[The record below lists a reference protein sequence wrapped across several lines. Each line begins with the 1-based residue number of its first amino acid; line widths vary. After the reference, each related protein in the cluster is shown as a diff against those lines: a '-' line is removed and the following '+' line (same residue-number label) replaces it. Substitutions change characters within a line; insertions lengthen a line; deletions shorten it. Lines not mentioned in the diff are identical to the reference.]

1 MSVTKGIISDIIA
14 PSMPPPSIDIL
25 NISISLL
32 GGLALF
38 LFGLDQLTDM
48 LKATAGARMRDML
61 ARVTTN
67 RYMGVLAGGF
77 TTAIIQSSSVTTVLV
92 VGFVSAGLMTLQQSI
107 GVIMGASIGTTV
119 TAQIIAFKVTQY
131 ALVAIVVGFA
141 MQFFFRDDRIKRYGV
156 LVFGLGLVFY
166 GMTMMGE
173 ATRPLR
179 TYQPFIDLLAQMD
192 SRLFAILLSASF
204 TALVQSS
211 SATTG
216 VIIVLGSQGLISLE
230 QGIALVLGANIGT
243 CVTALLAAI
252 GKERPGLRAALIH
265 VGFNVLGVLVWFGF
279 IDDLARLARWMSP
292 SLPHLTGMDR
302 LAAEI
307 PRQIANAHTLFNVGN
322 TLIFIWFTGA
332 FAAAVMKLVPTTRP
346 AGPEVIKPR
355 YLNKSL
361 IETPALA
368 LDAARMETVR
378 MASHVLPMVREAG
391 PAVLWG
397 TEKELDHIHDLDHEV
412 DILHGAIVKYLGRV
426 SRAELTSAETA
437 TLGDF
442 LAIAGFFESIGDIV
456 ETDLVH
462 AGRKRLEKNVLVSRD
477 TGRIIKALADKV
489 IGSLETAIEAVD
501 RQDQALA
508 QKVRDAKEEIAELS
522 EQISARLLDRLIAED
537 PHRTSTY
544 RVESQLVENF
554 RRIYYFTKRIA
565 RRIVDSN
572 VLPD

>member
-1 MSVTKGIISDIIA
+1 MSLDMSSPA
-14 PSMPPPSIDIL
+14 IDIFAV
-25 NISISLL
+25 SISLL

-67 RYMGVLAGGF
+67 RFAGVLAGGF
-77 TTAIIQSSSVTTVLV
+77 TTAVIQSSSVTTVLV

-107 GVIMGASIGTTV
+107 GVIMGASIGTTI

-131 ALVAIVVGFA
+131 ALIAIIVGFS
-141 MQFFFRDDRIKRYGV
+141 MQFFFREDRVKRYGM

-166 GMTMMGE
+166 GMNLMGE

-179 TYQPFIDLLAQMD
+179 SYEPFIEMLAQMD
-192 SRLFAILLSASF
+192 SRVLAILISASF

-252 GKERPGLRAALIH
+252 GKGRPGLRTALIH
-265 VGFNVLGVLVWFGF
+265 VGFNVLGVLVWYGF
-279 IDDLARLARWMSP
+279 IDDLARVARWASP
-292 SLPHLTGMDR
+292 SVPDLSGMDR
-302 LAAEI
+302 IAAEL

-322 TLIFIWFTGA
+322 TLLFIWFTGA
-332 FAAAVMKLVPTTRP
+332 MATAVKKLVPAGRP
-346 AGPEVIKPR
+346 TGLEVIKPR
-355 YLNKSL
+355 YLDKSL

-368 LDAARMETVR
+368 LDAARMEIVR

-397 TEKELDHIHDLDHEV
+397 TETELDHIHDLDHEV

-426 SRAELTSAETA
+426 SREELTAEETEA
-437 TLGDF
+437 LGDY
-442 LAIAGFFESIGDIV
+442 LAIAGFFESIGDVV

-477 TGRIIKALADKV
+477 TGKNIKSLADKV
-489 IGSLETAIEAVD
+489 IWALETAIEAVD
-501 RQDQALA
+501 RRDKALA
-508 QKVRDAKEEIAELS
+508 QKIRDAKDEISDLT
-522 EQISARLLDRLIAED
+522 EQISARLLERLIAED
-537 PHRTSTY
+537 PRRISTY

-554 RRIYYFTKRIA
+554 KRIYYFAKRIG
-565 RRIVDSN
+565 RHIVESD
-572 VLPD
+572 VGGRK